1 MLIFFVVAAL
11 LITFFGSSVFVGAPY
26 LPAHKKAI
34 DQAVKNLNS
43 SKDGRVLDLGCGDG
57 KFLVAAAKEGHR
69 CTGYEFNLIL
79 FLITKIRLLK
89 FKNAEVKLGN
99 FWVKDFPKDTEVVY
113 VFLLDKYM
121 PKLNLKMEDESKRLN
136 KNLSLISYIFEVPGK
151 EVEKRV
157 GGLRFYSYKKS

>member
-1 MLIFFVVAAL
+1 
-11 LITFFGSSVFVGAPY
+11 
-26 LPAHKKAI
+26 
-34 DQAVKNLNS
+34 
-43 SKDGRVLDLGCGDG
+43 
-57 KFLVAAAKEGHR
+57 
-69 CTGYEFNLIL
+69 
-79 FLITKIRLLK
+79 
-89 FKNAEVKLGN
+89 LGN

>member
-34 DQAVKNLNS
+34 DQAVKNLN
-43 SKDGRVLDLGCGDG
+43 LGCGDA

-69 CTGYEFNLIL
+69 CTGYELNLIL
-79 FLITKIRLLK
+79 FLITKVRLLK

-157 GGLRFYSYKKS
+157 GGLRFYRYKKS